1 MKSLESLAM
10 NMFRYHLFLALFCS
24 ALLFDTLHQMNVTS
38 TAVAGNRRACSRLR
52 RHRLPRRN
60 ACPPGY
66 TSSPAPPR
74 ESTPAWQSL
83 FDGDSLAG
91 WKITN
96 FGGEGEVYVKND
108 RLMLEFGSSLTGI
121 TYSNDFPKTNYE
133 VRLDAMQVEGIDFF
147 CGMTFPVGDSHCSF
161 IVGGWAGA
169 VVGLSNI
176 DDRDASENETTKYMT
191 FKNGVWYRIRLR
203 VTPDRITAWI
213 DDKKMVDQVITGRK
227 ISTRPETDLCK
238 PFGIASWDTRAAL
251 RNIEVRRLTEK

>member
-1 MKSLESLAM
+1 MRLPKSLTM
-10 NMFRYHLFLALFCS
+10 KTFRCYVFVTLFCGV
-24 ALLFDTLHQMNVTS
+24 LLVDTVHQVSVTS
-38 TAVAGNRRACSRLR
+38 TAIAGKRRACLQLRFRRLS
-52 RHRLPRRN
+52 RRN
-60 ACPPGY
+60 ACPSCC
-66 TSSPAPPR
+66 TNSSALPQDAI
-74 ESTPAWQSL
+74 PAWQPL
-83 FDGDSLAG
+83 FDGESLAG

-96 FGGEGEVYVKND
+96 FGGEGEVYVEKE

-121 TYSNDFPKTNYE
+121 TYSKEFPKTNYE
-133 VRLDAMQVEGIDFF
+133 VRLDAMQVDGIDFF

-227 ISTRPETDLCK
+227 ISTRPETDLSK